1 MCFEDSFKKVK
12 NLPAKLCAR
21 FGAEIKEPL
30 RFDDDV
36 IVEVEMSVKV
46 VGEIEDLVRVDNCF
60 VQTLT
65 DGGPRI
71 AGARCAAHTSCN

>member
-1 MCFEDSFKKVK
+1 MIALYRNDWVCFEDSFRKVK

-21 FGAEIKEPL
+21 FGAEIEEPL

-46 VGEIEDLVRVDNCF
+46 VGEIEGLVRVDNHF
-60 VQTLT
+60 V
-65 DGGPRI
+65 
-71 AGARCAAHTSCN
+71 